1 MVHFMV
7 YRQTEKI
14 RVRKEQ
20 TRQRLLK
27 AAREAIAEGGF
38 AAVQMSSIAAAAGVA
53 TGTLYR
59 YFPSKAD
66 VLTDVFR
73 LVSQRE
79 VDVMAQVAAADGTA
93 AERLEA
99 AVETFARRAL
109 KAPRLAYAMIF
120 EPVDP
125 EVDAERLVF
134 RRSYADVFQMIV
146 EAGVS
151 SGEFPEQ
158 DVSVVANCLVGTC
171 AESLVGPLAPGQVDE
186 AGQSETS
193 VRAIAR
199 FCLNAVS
206 K

>member
-1 MVHFMV
+1 MV
-7 YRQTEKI
+7 YRQTEKV
-14 RVRKEQ
+14 RVRKEK

-109 KAPRLAYAMIF
+109 KSPRLAYAMIF

-134 RRSYADVFQMIV
+134 RRSYADVFRMIV
-146 EAGVS
+146 EDGVS
-151 SGEFPEQ
+151 SGEFPSQ

-171 AESLVGPLAPGQVDE
+171 AESMVGPLAPGQDGQTEQPE
-186 AGQSETS
+186 AY